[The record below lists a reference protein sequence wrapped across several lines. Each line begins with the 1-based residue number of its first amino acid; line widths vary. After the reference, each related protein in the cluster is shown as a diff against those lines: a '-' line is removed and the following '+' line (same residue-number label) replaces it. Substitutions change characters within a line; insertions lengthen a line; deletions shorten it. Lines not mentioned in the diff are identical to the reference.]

1 MSKRWVRP
9 VLLVLVPCLAV
20 VAALGVWLWG
30 GRYVTTENAY
40 VKADIARVAAEVTGR
55 IKEVMIRDHALVKKG
70 DVLIKLDEEPFR
82 IKLAA
87 AEADVDAARTQV
99 NTMIA
104 TWKEAQSELKQ
115 AEGQTTYWTAQLKR
129 NKGLA
134 QRNIVSESKLEEIAN
149 SALAATDKVAVMKSK
164 VARMLSQIGDAN
176 RPIDEHP
183 TVREKIAARDSAAR
197 DLKNTVI
204 RAPVDGT
211 AVNVKLQPG
220 EYVEPDK
227 PLFALVV
234 ANRPWIEANF
244 KETELTHVRPGMK
257 ATVVLD
263 IYPDVEWQAE
273 VGSISPATGAEFA
286 LLPPQN
292 ASGNWVKVVQR
303 LPVRIFLKPR
313 AGEPPLRAGMTASVS
328 VDTNRQRKLSNLLG
342 IFTANAGK
350 EQYAPATAYNNTG
363 NRY

>member
-1 MSKRWVRP
+1 
-9 VLLVLVPCLAV
+9 LVLVPCLAV
-20 VAALGVWLWG
+20 IAAIGVWLWG

-55 IKEVMIRDHALVKKG
+55 IKEVLIKDHADVKKG
-70 DVLIKLDEEPFR
+70 DILIKLDEEPFR

-87 AEADVDAARTQV
+87 AEADVDSARTAV
-99 NTMIA
+99 STMIA
-104 TWKEAQSELKQ
+104 SWKEAKSELKQ
-115 AEGQTTYWTAQLKR
+115 AEGQISYWDAQLKR
-129 NKGLA
+129 NTSLEK
-134 QRNIVSESKLEEIAN
+134 RNVVSASKLEEVAN
-149 SALAATDKVAVMKSK
+149 SAREARDKVSVMKSK
-164 VARMLSQIGDAN
+164 VARMLSQVGDAA

-183 TVREKIAARDSAAR
+183 MVREKIAARDTAAL
-197 DLKNTVI
+197 DLKHTVI
-204 RAPVDGT
+204 RAPVDGV

-263 IYPDVEWQAE
+263 IYPDVEWDAE

-303 LPVRIFLKPR
+303 LPVRIYLKPR
-313 AGEPPLRAGMTASVS
+313 AGEPPLRAGMTAAIS
-328 VDTNRQRKLSNLLG
+328 VDTKRQRKLSHLFG
-342 IFTANAGK
+342 IFNANASK
-350 EQYAPATAYNNTG
+350 D
-363 NRY
+363 

>member
-20 VAALGVWLWG
+20 VAAVGVWLWG

-40 VKADIARVAAEVTGR
+40 VKADIARVAAQITGR
-55 IKEVMIRDHALVKKG
+55 IEDVMVKDHALVKKG
-70 DVLIKLDEEPFR
+70 TPLIKLDQEPFR

-87 AEADVDAARTQV
+87 AEADVDAARTEV
-99 NTMIA
+99 RTMIA
-104 TWKEAQSELKQ
+104 SWKEAKSELQQ
-115 AEGQTTYWTAQLKR
+115 AKGLVNYWQAQLKR
-129 NKGLA
+129 STGLEK
-134 QRNIVSESKLEEIAN
+134 RRIVSSSKLEEVAN
-149 SALAATDKVAVMKSK
+149 SAREAVDKVAVMKSK
-164 VARMLSQIGDAN
+164 VARMLSQVGDAE
-176 RPIDEHP
+176 RPVDNHP
-183 TVREKIAARDSAAR
+183 MVREKIAIRDTAAR
-197 DLKNTVI
+197 DLRNTVI

-234 ANRPWIEANF
+234 ASQPWIEANF

-263 IYPDVEWQAE
+263 IYPDVEWTAE

-303 LPVRIFLKPR
+303 LPVRIMLKPR
-313 AGEPPLRAGMTASVS
+313 AGEPPLRAGMTAAVS
-328 VDTNRQRKLSNLLG
+328 VDTKRQRKLSSLFS
-342 IFTANAGK
+342 IFSTAIAGK
-350 EQYAPATAYNNTG
+350 EDLATKAAVAEK
-363 NRY
+363 

>member
-20 VAALGVWLWG
+20 VAAIGVWLWG

-55 IKEVMIRDHALVKKG
+55 INQVMIKDHAHVKKG
-70 DVLIKLDEEPFR
+70 AVLIKLDEEPFR

-87 AEADVDAARTQV
+87 AEADVDAARSQV
-99 NTMIA
+99 RTMIA
-104 TWKEAQSELKQ
+104 SWKEAKSELRQ
-115 AEGQTTYWTAQLKR
+115 AIGLTRYWQAQLKR
-129 NKGLA
+129 NTGLEK
-134 QRNIVSESKLEEIAN
+134 RKVVSASKLEEVAN
-149 SALAATDKVAVMKSK
+149 SAREAADRVAVMKSK
-164 VARMLSQIGDAN
+164 VARMLSQVGDAD
-176 RPIDEHP
+176 RPVDLHP
-183 TVREKIAARDSAAR
+183 HVREKIAARDSAR
-197 DLKNTVI
+197 RNLRNTVI
-204 RAPVDGT
+204 RAPVDGI
-211 AVNVKLQPG
+211 AVNVKVQPG

-234 ANRPWIEANF
+234 SSRPWIEANF
-244 KETELTHVRPGMK
+244 KETELTHVRSGMT

-263 IYPDVEWQAE
+263 IYPDVEWDAE

-313 AGEPPLRAGMTASVS
+313 PGEPPLRAGMTASVS
-328 VDTNRQRKLSNLLG
+328 VDTKRQRELSSLLNV
-342 IFTANAGK
+342 FTTAKAAK
-350 EQYAPATAYNNTG
+350 EDAAAKEAAQN
-363 NRY
+363 